1 MTVSSFESSELAV
14 AEQLARIAE
23 ALERLA
29 PDPSPHLKLE
39 NGAAF
44 TWRSTGRQ
52 AVAAPRAALPLD
64 LILGVDRQKSILV
77 ENTRRFAAGLPANDA
92 LLWGSR
98 GTGKS
103 ALIRAAHAA
112 VAAQHPDLKL
122 LSLPR
127 DALGD
132 TPALVQAVAEQPF
145 YVILLLD
152 DLSFEADEGLAKMLK
167 PALDGGAGGR
177 PRNLLVYA
185 TSNRRH
191 LLARSIDENNPNDL
205 RAAETAEERIA
216 LSDRFG
222 LWLGFH
228 PFDQNEFLAIVHAYA
243 ARLKLPLYSA
253 DLDARAIEWA
263 QTRGARSGRVARQ
276 FILDLAGEAGVPF
289 DLEDAD

>member
-1 MTVSSFESSELAV
+1 MTDRSSQSPDAGL

-23 ALERLA
+23 ALDRLA

-44 TWRSTGRQ
+44 TWRSTSRH

-127 DALGD
+127 DALAD

-145 YVILLLD
+145 PVILLLD

-177 PRNLLVYA
+177 PTRTTRTICA
-185 TSNRRH
+185 PR
-191 LLARSIDENNPNDL
+191 
-205 RAAETAEERIA
+205 
-216 LSDRFG
+216 
-222 LWLGFH
+222 
-228 PFDQNEFLAIVHAYA
+228 
-243 ARLKLPLYSA
+243 KLPKSVLRSPIVSVCGWA
-253 DLDARAIEWA
+253 STQSTRPSSWPSCTLMPRA
-263 QTRGARSGRVARQ
+263 
-276 FILDLAGEAGVPF
+276 
-289 DLEDAD
+289 